1 MTDKEKKK
9 ANPKNFF
16 SISRWTLTKYITLS
30 TKIKIAF
37 LMGVFKRKG
46 HEEFFSKINDFS
58 LFLCTLFIAQ
68 FFHIYSA
75 LWHSTIIFT

>member
-37 LMGVFKRKG
+37 LMGFFKRKG

-58 LFLCTLFIAQ
+58 LFFMNIIYCT
-68 FFHIYSA
+68 
-75 LWHSTIIFT
+75 IFPYL